1 MEASTVLDRVMT
13 LLTWKNESEA
23 AISEKLSVVRDV
35 LVAAYEME
43 RTS

>member
-23 AISEKLSVVRDV
+23 AISEKLSAVREALLD
-35 LVAAYEME
+35 AYALE